1 MLEGVRSRL
10 FFKKFWAGLAELGA
24 FPLEGEGFALLG
36 FDGLDAAGVIRLQ
49 ENATAV
55 FLFNQ
60 RQIFTVEC
68 ECGVAFG
75 ERIHV

>member
-24 FPLEGEGFALLG
+24 FPSVGEVFTLLG
-36 FDGLDAAGVIRLQ
+36 LDRLDAASIVLLQ
-49 ENATAV
+49 ENTTAI

-68 ECGVAFG
+68 ELGVTFG